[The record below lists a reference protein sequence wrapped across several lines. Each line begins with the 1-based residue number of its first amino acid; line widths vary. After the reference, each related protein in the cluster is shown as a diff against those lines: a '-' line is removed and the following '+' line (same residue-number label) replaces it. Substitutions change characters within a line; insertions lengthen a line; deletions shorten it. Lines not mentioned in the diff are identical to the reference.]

1 MALNYKSGQ
10 WDPLETT
17 AVVISGPVVIGGNV
31 TVDSGNI
38 SIKGN
43 VTLTD
48 SKGFIGLVTVANIA
62 RTVTGNVTLSDA
74 KTFIG
79 LATVETPSYTAT
91 RVSSNTTIAA
101 LGAAGILK
109 SIVVGQPSLPTIT
122 IYDSAVPSGT
132 VLLRLGVNYPLGT
145 HEFNAKVANGV
156 TIDATAAGGTPELLV
171 LAK

>member
-17 AVVISGPVVIGGNV
+17 AVVISGPVAIGGNV
-31 TVDSGNI
+31 TLDVGSQTG
-38 SIKGN
+38 IKGN
-43 VTLTD
+43 L
-48 SKGFIGLVTVANIA
+48 
-62 RTVTGNVTLSDA
+62 TLSDA

-79 LATVETPSYTAT
+79 SVSIAEASYTYT

-109 SIVVGQPSLPTIT
+109 SITIGQPSCPTIT
-122 IYDSAVPSGT
+122 IYDSALPSGT
-132 VLLRLGVNYPLGT
+132 VILRLGVNPPLGT

-156 TIDATAAGGTPELLV
+156 TIDATAAGAAPELLV